1 MNSYI
6 YIRNTKRNPVG
17 CISFNVEE
25 VDNTAKV
32 SFSLSVCAKED
43 QKKFTK
49 KLARSIADERA
60 SLKKTVVLTGLNKT
74 TRGGYVREILTFLSK
89 AHTLDVNMETS
100 VPTSVKS
107 FCKRWLKE
115 KEEEKS
121 SGKKNE
127 KKIKKQYFKKTD
139 IKLMEGM
146 VTGCIPEAA
155 KTTEVNL
162 AS

>member
-89 AHTLDVNMETS
+89 AHSLDVNMETS

-115 KEEEKS
+115 KEGFVS
-121 SGKKNE
+121 P
-127 KKIKKQYFKKTD
+127 KTNLQ
-139 IKLMEGM
+139 LMEGM